1 MDKFTQY
8 FCMRFSLKSLTLHA
22 NVKYQT
28 VTDSFVKT
36 DLL

>member
-1 MDKFTQY
+1 
-8 FCMRFSLKSLTLHA
+8 MRFLLKSLTLHA